1 MKIFA
6 FIFSFYL
13 LFLAI
18 EPGLKAMSVSES
30 HETSCCDDTS
40 CEPIEEKQPE
50 KQSEKKGS
58 DDNTACNPF
67 QICKACIAFTGD
79 FALQT
84 FTPIILFSKQQAD
97 NKDKVPPQITL
108 DFWQPPKI
116 A

>member
-1 MKIFA
+1 MKIFS

-13 LFLAI
+13 LFLAV
-18 EPGLKAMSVSES
+18 EPGLKAMTLNEAQ
-30 HETSCCDDTS
+30 EISCCSDTS
-40 CEPIEEKQPE
+40 CEPIEKEQPAKQL
-50 KQSEKKGS
+50 EKKEG
-58 DDNTACNPF
+58 DDNSACNPF
-67 QICKACIAFTGD
+67 QICKACIAFTGA

-84 FTPIILFSKQQAD
+84 VTPIILFATLQSG